1 MGSVNL
7 DFLGKA
13 FRGHD
18 GDTQLN
24 DLTSV
29 RSSREWEYLESSREA
44 WQKAAQ
50 EKAERERKAAEA
62 TIELNNQ
69 TKEQNRLLR
78 EQVKQ
83 LEDQKKA
90 AAAQA
95 KSAKM
100 WNWIML
106 IVTLISI
113 AIACIK

>member
-7 DFLGKA
+7 DFLGKT
-13 FRGHD
+13 FSGRDSDTRLRG
-18 GDTQLN
+18 LA
-24 DLTSV
+24 SS
-29 RSSREWEYLESSREA
+29 RSSWWRDFEA
-44 WQKAAQ
+44 SDRAWRKAAQ

-83 LEDQKKA
+83 LEDQKKSA
-90 AAAQA
+90 EAQA

-100 WNWIML
+100 WNWIMF
-106 IVTLISI
+106 IATLVSI